1 MEKYVI
7 RGGKPLFGVVNIS
20 GAKNAA
26 LAIIPATILVNGP
39 VRLENVPNIDDV
51 ALMLEMLSEIG
62 ASVKYAGKD
71 IIDIDTSNMKYIEPP
86 RELVRKIRASYYFLG
101 AMLGRFG
108 KASVALPGGCDLGK
122 RPIDQHIRAFE
133 ALGADVVTDEERV
146 VRTSADGGLQGSTVY
161 FDIVS
166 VGATMNAILAATMAK
181 GVTSIENA
189 AKEPHIVDLAN
200 FLNSC
205 GADIIGAGTDSIK
218 IRGVDRLDGGTYSI
232 IPDQIEAGTYM
243 TLVAAV
249 GGRVEINGV
258 IPKHL
263 EPITAKLSDMGVEI
277 EEFDESVVVTRG
289 HEKLLPTNIKT
300 MPYPGFPTDMQS
312 QFGVLMSLADGES
325 RMTESIF
332 DKRFKYTEELKRM
345 GASVSVTDNVA
356 RFSGVDALHPAVVRA
371 CDLRAGAAMVMAC
384 LSADGVSEIE
394 DIHHITRGYENL
406 IEKLTA
412 IGAQITY
419 VNTVSANISR

>member
-7 RGGKPLFGVVNIS
+7 RGGKPLFGTVNIS

-26 LAIIPATILVNGP
+26 VAIIPATILVNGP
-39 VRLENVPNIDDV
+39 VRLENVPNIADV
-51 ALMLEMLSEIG
+51 TLMLDMLASMG
-62 ASVKYAGKD
+62 ATVKYASKSV
-71 IIDIDTSNMKYIEPP
+71 IDIDTSNMRYCEPS
-86 RELVRKIRASYYFLG
+86 REQVRKVRASYYFLG

-108 KASVALPGGCDLGK
+108 KAAVALPGGCDLGK

-133 ALGADVVTDEERV
+133 SLGADVVIDEEQV

-166 VGATMNAILAATMAK
+166 VGATMNAILAGAMAQ
-181 GVTSIENA
+181 GTTSIENA

-218 IRGVDRLDGGTYSI
+218 IRGVSSLTGGTYSI

-243 TLVAAV
+243 TLAAAV

-263 EPITAKLSDMGVEI
+263 EPITAKLADMGVEVV
-277 EEFDESVVVTRG
+277 ELDESVIVTRG
-289 HEKLLPTNIKT
+289 HERLLPTNIKT

-312 QFGVLMSLADGES
+312 QFGVLMCLADGES

-332 DKRFKYTEELKRM
+332 EKRFKYVEELKRM
-345 GASVSVTDNVA
+345 GASVSVEDKTA
-356 RFSGVDALHPAVVRA
+356 RFTGVEKLKPALVRA
-371 CDLRAGAAMVMAC
+371 CDLRAGAAMVVAC
-384 LSADGVSEIE
+384 LTADGISEIE
-394 DIHHITRGYENL
+394 DVFHITRGYENL

-412 IGAQITY
+412 LGAQITY
-419 VNTVSANISR
+419 VNTASGNMNH